1 MGDRASSRIDGGLEP
16 VSIQAAAEAHC
27 PVGVT
32 PVAPWRL
39 SALSIL
45 PDYRLAVTFH
55 DGTTGVV
62 DLSAVTSGSELGI
75 YEPLKD
81 PQYFVQACI
90 ELGTVTWPSGA
101 DLDPAWMHEQIRQSK
116 TWWSVPLLVP
126 FSPFNPLLQYLG
138 VLSKQLLV
146 SACLNENM

>member
-1 MGDRASSRIDGGLEP
+1 
-16 VSIQAAAEAHC
+16 
-27 PVGVT
+27 VT
-32 PVAPWRL
+32 PAAPWRV

-81 PQYFVQACI
+81 PQYFAQARI
-90 ELGTVTWPSGA
+90 ELGTVTWTNRA
-101 DLDPAWMHEQIRQSK
+101 DLDPVWMYDRIRQSK
-116 TWWSVPLLVP
+116 TSSVPI
-126 FSPFNPLLQYLG
+126 
-138 VLSKQLLV
+138 
-146 SACLNENM
+146 